1 MNLLRRHPWLPLA
14 ALFLGFV
21 VVWACWLCVAL
32 RNAPESVTP
41 VNPPPPH
48 APAR

>member
-21 VVWACWLCVAL
+21 AVWACWLCVAL
-32 RNAPESVTP
+32 RNAPESVAPANP
-41 VNPPPPH
+41 VTAH

>member
-21 VVWACWLCVAL
+21 GLWLWWLGFAA
-32 RNAPESVTP
+32 RHAPESVA
-41 VNPPPPH
+41 PPSSYH
-48 APAR
+48 VPAR